1 MIRQH
6 PKIGFQNGDRT
17 QFQMIIGCTVMALD
31 SQFRMVL
38 FHPIFQDSTKYL
50 RTWYLDLNEHT
61 RQVKIEHAD
70 NEAIIV
76 CWY

>member
-1 MIRQH
+1 
-6 PKIGFQNGDRT
+6 
-17 QFQMIIGCTVMALD
+17 MALD